1 MRKKQWRDLVGLH
14 RYISNKL
21 TQEDFESKEILKQL
35 DGDIS
40 KLTKED
46 VSALCDKANEK
57 EKFVQ
62 DGLVV
67 LKLVEKYTK
76 KYERL
81 RRHIMITNAVVIIEK
96 GNEILQ
102 VDEQGNYSYT
112 IQGQI
117 QMENEIEDLLDEQ
130 IDFEP
135 FVVDE
140 KNSLLQNKQI
150 KKVISE
156 FIKYDS

>member
-1 MRKKQWRDLVGLH
+1 MEVTDYSLNLEAVAKQ
-14 RYISNKL
+14 
-21 TQEDFESKEILKQL
+21 
-35 DGDIS
+35 
-40 KLTKED
+40 
-46 VSALCDKANEK
+46 
-57 EKFVQ
+57 KFIE

>member
-57 EKFVQ
+57 EKVVE

-96 GNEILQ
+96 GKEILQ
-102 VDEQGNYSYT
+102 VDEQGKYSYT

-156 FIKYDS
+156 FI